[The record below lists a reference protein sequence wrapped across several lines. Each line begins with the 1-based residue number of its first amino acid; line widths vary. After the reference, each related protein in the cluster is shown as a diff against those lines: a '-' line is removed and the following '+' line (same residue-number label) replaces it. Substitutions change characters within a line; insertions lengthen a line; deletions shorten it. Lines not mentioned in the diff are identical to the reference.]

1 MSATDSGVSD
11 WPMATTN
18 RIEPE
23 IGVSFME
30 ALPFKKSLRCERSTV
45 IMQLNL
51 PSSLSDMK
59 WAKWSLCLLSW
70 VELRVAGLC

>member
-1 MSATDSGVSD
+1 MSATEIHVSGCVIHNLTEWSAGVS
-11 WPMATTN
+11 N
-18 RIEPE
+18 
-23 IGVSFME
+23 ME
-30 ALPFKKSLRCERSTV
+30 ALSFKKSLRCERSTV

-59 WAKWSLCLLSW
+59 RAKWSLCLLSW

>member
-1 MSATDSGVSD
+1 MSATDPGVSD

-45 IMQLNL
+45 IMQLIC
-51 PSSLSDMK
+51 P
-59 WAKWSLCLLSW
+59 AVC
-70 VELRVAGLC
+70 RT